1 MILILSSF
9 MNIKWCTGL
18 HLVFDNYVR
27 NIGSNPWSADT
38 NCTKS
43 KEEFD
48 ISECVKFDDMPIA
61 ETLVRRIIARKGI
74 VKIDNLLKIFTPSQL
89 VISV

>member
-1 MILILSSF
+1 MFEVLKILS
-9 MNIKWCTGL
+9 I
-18 HLVFDNYVR
+18 
-27 NIGSNPWSADT
+27 IGDPCSADT

-48 ISECVKFDDMPIA
+48 ISECVKLDDMLIA

-74 VKIDNLLKIFTPSQL
+74 VTIDNLLKIFDTIPYTS
-89 VISV
+89 